1 MEKTIKIQIPEGY
14 DDVKF
19 NKETNQIEFVKKD
32 NRPKSWEEYCEQVKY
47 TKCYTNTYDSIN
59 SYNRTTISEYN
70 EFDTKEEAKAFGALG
85 KLIQL
90 RKSWIG
96 DWKPDWK
103 DDTAKYVIEGYSG
116 KISTNFHTHA
126 DMLLSFPTKE
136 LRDEFFNTFIDL
148 LEEAKPLL

>member
-1 MEKTIKIQIPEGY
+1 MEKTIKIQVPEGY

-19 NKETNQIEFVKKD
+19 NKETNQIEFIKKD
-32 NRPKSWEEYCEQVKY
+32 NRPKSWEEYCKQVKH
-47 TKCYTNTYDSIN
+47 TDCYISIHGMVTC
-59 SYNRTTISEYN
+59 SNRLSVPRYN
-70 EFDTKEEAKAFGALG
+70 EFDTREEAEAFIALG

-103 DDTAKYVIEGYSG
+103 DDTCKYVIEGYSG

-126 DMLLSFPTKE
+126 HMLLSFPTKD
-136 LRDEFFNTFIDL
+136 LRDEFLNIFRDL
-148 LEEAKPLL
+148 IEEAKILL